1 MLGLTKSTNLT
12 EVQKA
17 DLIGQYIG
25 ETEKVTKAVIRNSK
39 RGVLFV
45 DEAYRLTPPDSPK
58 DFGRHALDELMR
70 EMDSHD
76 PVMIFAGYQ
85 SHMESFFQ
93 SNPGLYR
100 RIPFVLKFPNYSK
113 SDLSEIFVSLLKRH
127 QYRVSDDSAIQEAFS
142 YISDSH
148 IAAMNAGLCHI
159 LFQKAK
165 DCLIRRITIDKLMS
179 ADLDTLINSSEA
191 KASRVI
197 ICKFPVKF
205 PFPVHSGLQRAS
217 KSRHVHSNRVPG
229 RLAGRSAF
237 NHLRMCQYVF
247 ALYILFTLRSVMTT
261 ALDSDERLHSE
272 VGLKQERTRQRTYA
286 RRR

>member
-1 MLGLTKSTNLT
+1 MLRYAQSTRGQKS
-12 EVQKA
+12 
-17 DLIGQYIG
+17 
-25 ETEKVTKAVIRNSK
+25 
-39 RGVLFV
+39 
-45 DEAYRLTPPDSPK
+45 K

-76 PVMIFAGYQ
+76 PVMIFAGSQ

-113 SDLSEIFVSLLKRH
+113 SDLSEIFVSLLKRY

-179 ADLDTLINSSEA
+179 ADLDTLSKEDLVEA
-191 KASRVI
+191 AKSLP
-197 ICKFPVKF
+197 PVPKEN
-205 PFPVHSGLQRAS
+205 
-217 KSRHVHSNRVPG
+217 K
-229 RLAGRSAF
+229 
-237 NHLRMCQYVF
+237 
-247 ALYILFTLRSVMTT
+247 
-261 ALDSDERLHSE
+261 
-272 VGLKQERTRQRTYA
+272 
-286 RRR
+286 